1 MSEHHGLTI
10 ADLHELGTHTAAF
23 PRLGPGTQPE
33 ASNKSRKRATWVTRK
48 CQLMGSEFKTS
59 LNVFCECLFGF
70 YLVFSVDSLAVVTG
84 FLAVK
89 RGSSPSQRVI
99 HTHMEL

>member
-10 ADLHELGTHTAAF
+10 ADLHELGTHTAAS

-70 YLVFSVDSLAVVTG
+70 YLVFTV
-84 FLAVK
+84 
-89 RGSSPSQRVI
+89 
-99 HTHMEL
+99 